1 MLALS
6 HLDLKGRLLPTVH
19 LNGMQQF
26 IKINELTCCCGG
38 DKLGWDGRHGPA
50 ERGEVE
56 VGGAWCR
63 HRLGGGGGWLV
74 DPGGGGGGSLSEDLR
89 GGLEG

>member
-6 HLDLKGRLLPTVH
+6 HLDLQGRLLPTVH

-26 IKINELTCCCGG
+26 IKVNELTCCCGG

-63 HRLGGGGGWLV
+63 SAGR
-74 DPGGGGGGSLSEDLR
+74 
-89 GGLEG
+89 